1 MGIDQEKYRQ
11 MSVDGKWIA
20 IAIEVVRDNPGMTRS
35 ELIAEASVF
44 MPTFIV
50 MDGKKR
56 TKISLAMRAATHCS
70 FKTAVVEQD
79 GRHMQNLNIAS
90 EGSRLRLLNTQKSM
104 ARFRM
109 RTFLRSRIFVRLHLN
124 NAN

>member
-1 MGIDQEKYRQ
+1 MGINQEKYRQ

-56 TKISLAMRAATHCS
+56 TKISLAMRAATH
-70 FKTAVVEQD
+70 
-79 GRHMQNLNIAS
+79 
-90 EGSRLRLLNTQKSM
+90 
-104 ARFRM
+104 
-109 RTFLRSRIFVRLHLN
+109 
-124 NAN
+124 